1 MILPNKISTKIKLLG
16 ALLIFLTLSII
27 TVTIYL
33 NQQNQKDA
41 LLINIA
47 GKQRMLTQKIA
58 KNIFYINHH
67 KKSFDELNAATNE
80 FIKGLDTLQNGD
92 KLINIYSAPTQEI
105 KNKIYSITL
114 LWEEFHKDI
123 QNFIS
128 ISKSKDINKE
138 TLLHKIV
145 ASIENENTLLLAS
158 ADELVTMYTVYSQ
171 SKTNYMKLFQYT
183 SALVL
188 LFIFIYSLIRLREI
202 ESHVDEF
209 MVYSKK
215 LITDEDGLK
224 IEPLNIDAES
234 EIIEVSDTINCFI
247 SKINSAVDYSNE
259 ALEKSQQASLKLEEL
274 TDEFDGIIDELQDK
288 PLISKHLN
296 TSEDIAI
303 ESAEVLLNSTQKL
316 KRLKDELSS
325 LIITCQ
331 TIK

>member
-114 LWEEFHKDI
+114 LWEE
-123 QNFIS
+123 
-128 ISKSKDINKE
+128 
-138 TLLHKIV
+138 LRV
-145 ASIENENTLLLAS
+145 
-158 ADELVTMYTVYSQ
+158 Q
-171 SKTNYMKLFQYT
+171 SK
-183 SALVL
+183 
-188 LFIFIYSLIRLREI
+188 
-202 ESHVDEF
+202 
-209 MVYSKK
+209 
-215 LITDEDGLK
+215 
-224 IEPLNIDAES
+224 
-234 EIIEVSDTINCFI
+234 
-247 SKINSAVDYSNE
+247 
-259 ALEKSQQASLKLEEL
+259 
-274 TDEFDGIIDELQDK
+274 
-288 PLISKHLN
+288 
-296 TSEDIAI
+296 
-303 ESAEVLLNSTQKL
+303 
-316 KRLKDELSS
+316 
-325 LIITCQ
+325 
-331 TIK
+331 